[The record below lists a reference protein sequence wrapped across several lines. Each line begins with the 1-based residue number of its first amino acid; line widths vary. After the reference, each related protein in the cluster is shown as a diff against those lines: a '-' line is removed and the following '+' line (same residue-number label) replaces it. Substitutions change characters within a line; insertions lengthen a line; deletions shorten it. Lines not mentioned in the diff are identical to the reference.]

1 MISQEQREAIRREA
15 LARIARASRV
25 QELAVI
31 TASDG
36 REEWTVRV
44 QVRAEEYFYV
54 AGRDTGFDVYITK
67 TNAGYLVAVTNH
79 QRCGHLPAKCTYHDV
94 MEYLD
99 WDNSVDAATLAA
111 GVNYIIDAG
120 IVPDHP
126 VVSAE

>member
-1 MISQEQREAIRREA
+1 MISQEQREAIRRQA
-15 LARIARASRV
+15 LESIERASRV
-25 QELAVI
+25 REVAII
-31 TASDG
+31 TARQG
-36 REEWTVRV
+36 GKEWPVRIEI
-44 QVRAEEYFYV
+44 RADEYFYI
-54 AGRDTGFDVYITK
+54 AGRDTGMNVYITK
-67 TNAGYLVAVTNH
+67 TNAGYLVAVTNY